1 MSKCEPAKCKRC
13 GGSGTAP
20 VDTRTDLEG
29 VSASGICLACNGT
42 GEMSEVKPKADVR
55 GVLTEAEKKQIQ
67 SENVEEIY
75 DSAYDEIDKV
85 ISARLTALQ
94 SAHDVEVKELE
105 RKILEAIPK
114 EVETLKADL
123 DYLHQV
129 GYNEAIAEVKAQIEE
144 AMK

>member
-1 MSKCEPAKCKRC
+1 MNETAKCYYC
-13 GGSGTAP
+13 GDV
-20 VDTRTDLEG
+20 VDE
-29 VSASGICLACNGT
+29 NGYCDSCYSYTNSVT

-129 GYNEAIAEVKAQIEE
+129 GYNEAIAEITRAIENIVGE
-144 AMK
+144 GK